1 MAKTKVTD
9 WSSTASDNEDIG
21 GIGILGTNQR
31 SNFDNAYRE
40 GMAQWAKVF
49 AGTDAVY
56 DTFTYG
62 DPGDLTKRF
71 RFDGGSITA
80 GQTRVYSGPD
90 FNGTLALLE
99 GAQTFTGIKTFSTT
113 AEGTIVTFTSTN
125 AGANPGPNLSLFRD
139 SASPAA
145 NDFVGAIE
153 WNGRDSAANTQ
164 NYAILRG
171 QVLDATSASEDAR
184 FTFLTVVAGTLAN
197 RFHLGAGIYGDT
209 ATGGDKGAGTV
220 NATAL
225 YQNGARVSG
234 VPDAILE
241 DQKSAGTEGG
251 TFTASAWQTRTL
263 NTEARDP
270 DGLMSLSSNQFTPTV
285 AGWVEWSAPASLVGN
300 HKTRLYNVTDAAIV
314 SYGTGEAAASG
325 VGVSNRSEG
334 GGAVVAGKAYRI
346 EHYCQ
351 TTGTTYGF
359 GVPAATGTEV
369 YTRVRFYRTA

>member
-9 WSSTASDNEDIG
+9 WSATASDNEDIG

-31 SNFDNAYRE
+31 SNFDNAVRE
-40 GMAQWAKVF
+40 LMAQIAKINS
-49 AGTDAVY
+49 GTDYVHDAW
-56 DTFTYG
+56 TFA

-71 RFDGGSITA
+71 RLDGGGISA
-80 GQTRVYSGPD
+80 GQTRILTVPD
-90 FNGTLALLE
+90 FAGTLALLE
-99 GAQTFTGIKTFSTT
+99 GTQTFTGVKTFSTT
-113 AEGTIVTFTSTN
+113 EEGTIVTFTSTN
-125 AGANPGPNLSLFRD
+125 AGANPGPVVGTFRD

-145 NDFVGAIE
+145 NDFIGSLE
-153 WNGRDSAANTQ
+153 FNGRDSAANTQ

-171 QVLDATSASEDAR
+171 QIIDPTSTSEDGR
-184 FTFLTVVAGTLAN
+184 LSFLTVIAGTLAN

-225 YQNGARVSG
+225 YQNGVRVSG

-241 DQKSAGTEGG
+241 DQKSAGTQGG

-270 DGLMSLSSNQFTPTV
+270 DGLISLSSNQFTPTV
-285 AGWVEWSAPASLVGN
+285 AGWVEWSAPASLVGY
-300 HKTRLYNVTDAAIV
+300 HKTRLYNVTDAAVV

-325 VGVSNRSEG
+325 VGVSTRSEG

-369 YTRVRFYRTA
+369 YTRVRFYRTT